1 MITLSNGYK
10 LPEDGD
16 LGDVWFDALED
27 NIQRL
32 NDHSHN
38 GVDSEKLDTS
48 SIEALSSTLS
58 VGDFSIVGDEYRA
71 SVTLPSLMQ
80 VDTSAIQFRDAT
92 TREQVYARFELVS
105 ITQINVFCNTPLNL
119 IVVYF

>member
-32 NDHSHN
+32 NDHTHN
-38 GVDSEKLDTS
+38 GVDSEKLDS
-48 SIEALSSTLS
+48 SSLVALSSTIVS
-58 VGDFSIVGDEYRA
+58 GDFSLVGTEYEA
-71 SVTLPSLMQ
+71 SLTLPSTMQ
-80 VDTSAIQFRDAT
+80 VDETLYELRNTTS
-92 TREQVYARFELVS
+92 RERVYGRVERTSVTQVKIYLNSPLDLTVVS
-105 ITQINVFCNTPLNL
+105 V
-119 IVVYF
+119 